1 MGNTLKSIQSS
12 EIWTQ
17 TVQAK
22 KVIRKNILG
31 KIFYEVFEVSSM
43 VSYQDFYPLISIPI

>member
-1 MGNTLKSIQSS
+1 MSNTLKSIQSS

-22 KVIRKNILG
+22 KVIRSN
-31 KIFYEVFEVSSM
+31 FYEVFEVSSM
-43 VSYQDFYPLISIPI
+43 VPHQDFYPLISIPY